1 MIKCKRI
8 QEKWRVDLM
17 NEKKRTYF
25 ICASIIIS
33 SIILGLFIYKG
44 IYDGFDVLGQ
54 FINDGLRVISSNIS
68 TVGNNI
74 STNISNNR

>member
-8 QEKWRVDLM
+8 QIKRRIDLM

-54 FINDGLRVISSNIS
+54 FTNDGLRVIS
-68 TVGNNI
+68 TVGTNI

>member
-8 QEKWRVDLM
+8 QAKWRIDLM
-17 NEKKRTYF
+17 NEKERTYF

-54 FINDGLRVISSNIS
+54 FINDGLRVIS
-68 TVGNNI
+68 
-74 STNISNNR
+74 TNISNIGSSSIR

>member
-1 MIKCKRI
+1 MIKCNRI
-8 QEKWRVDLM
+8 QAKWRIDLM

-54 FINDGLRVISSNIS
+54 FINDGLRVIS
-68 TVGNNI
+68 
-74 STNISNNR
+74 TNISNIGSSSIR

>member
-1 MIKCKRI
+1 
-8 QEKWRVDLM
+8 M
-17 NEKKRTYF
+17 NEKNRTYF

-68 TVGNNI
+68 NI
-74 STNISNNR
+74 GSSSSIR

>member
-8 QEKWRVDLM
+8 QEKWRIDLM

-54 FINDGLRVISSNIS
+54 FINDGLRVIS
-68 TVGNNI
+68 
-74 STNISNNR
+74 TNISNIGSSIR

>member
-8 QEKWRVDLM
+8 QIERRIDLM

-54 FINDGLRVISSNIS
+54 FINDGLRVIS
-68 TVGNNI
+68 
-74 STNISNNR
+74 TNISNIGSSSIR

>member
-8 QEKWRVDLM
+8 QIKRRIELM

-54 FINDGLRVISSNIS
+54 FIHDGLRI
-68 TVGNNI
+68 
-74 STNISNNR
+74 ISNNLSNTSSIN

>member
-8 QEKWRVDLM
+8 QTKRRIDLM

-54 FINDGLRVISSNIS
+54 FINDGLRVISTNIS

-74 STNISNNR
+74 SNNR

>member
-8 QEKWRVDLM
+8 QAKWRIDLM

-54 FINDGLRVISSNIS
+54 FINDGLRVIS
-68 TVGNNI
+68 
-74 STNISNNR
+74 TNISNIGSSR

>member
-17 NEKKRTYF
+17 NEEKRTYF

-54 FINDGLRVISSNIS
+54 FINDGLRVIS
-68 TVGNNI
+68 
-74 STNISNNR
+74 TNISNIGSSIR

>member
-8 QEKWRVDLM
+8 QTKRRIDIM

-68 TVGNNI
+68 NI
-74 STNISNNR
+74 GSSSSIR

>member
-1 MIKCKRI
+1 MIKCKQI
-8 QEKWRVDLM
+8 QEKWRIDLM

-54 FINDGLRVISSNIS
+54 FINDGLRVISTNIS

-74 STNISNNR
+74 SNNR

>member
-1 MIKCKRI
+1 
-8 QEKWRVDLM
+8 M
-17 NEKKRTYF
+17 NEKNRTYF

-54 FINDGLRVISSNIS
+54 FINDGLRVISTNIS

-74 STNISNNR
+74 SNNIINNR

>member
-8 QEKWRVDLM
+8 QIKRRIDLM

-54 FINDGLRVISSNIS
+54 FINDGLRVINSNLPD
-68 TVGNNI
+68 VF
-74 STNISNNR
+74 RQ

>member
-1 MIKCKRI
+1 
-8 QEKWRVDLM
+8 M
-17 NEKKRTYF
+17 NEKNRTYF

-54 FINDGLRVISSNIS
+54 FINDGLRVISSNL
-68 TVGNNI
+68 NNTSSI
-74 STNISNNR
+74 N

>member
-1 MIKCKRI
+1 
-8 QEKWRVDLM
+8 M
-17 NEKKRTYF
+17 NEKNRTYF

-54 FINDGLRVISSNIS
+54 FTNDGLRV
-68 TVGNNI
+68 I

>member
-1 MIKCKRI
+1 MIKCKRT

-54 FINDGLRVISSNIS
+54 FINDGLRVISTNIS

-74 STNISNNR
+74 SNNR